1 MTTKYLAWK
10 DTHCNGNNIEWLE
23 LTGREFFALVSRSE
37 NKMRRFIKLDNSI
50 CSEAD
55 VIFIEATEPQYRKW
69 RSENSHHKY
78 LLEMGN
84 GIVTL
89 SMDML
94 MGEEDPLPLHEMA
107 SDESVNIEES
117 VMHICMVELLP
128 RALNTLTELERT
140 AIQMSYLS
148 STHVTDDAICLEL
161 GIPVSTFSDRKQ
173 RALMKLK
180 KFFQR

>member
-10 DTHCNGNNIEWLE
+10 DTHFNGNNIEWLE

-107 SDESVNIEES
+107 SDESFNIEES
-117 VMHICMVELLP
+117 VIYYPH
-128 RALNTLTELERT
+128 
-140 AIQMSYLS
+140 
-148 STHVTDDAICLEL
+148 
-161 GIPVSTFSDRKQ
+161 
-173 RALMKLK
+173 
-180 KFFQR
+180 